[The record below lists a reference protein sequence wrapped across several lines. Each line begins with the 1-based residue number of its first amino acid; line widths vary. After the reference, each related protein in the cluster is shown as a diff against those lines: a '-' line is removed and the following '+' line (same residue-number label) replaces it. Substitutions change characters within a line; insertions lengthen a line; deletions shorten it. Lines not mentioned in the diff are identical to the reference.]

1 MPIKGFKIAF
11 KVLQIAHDFTPQIS
25 NYIVGNVQTINQDT
39 NEINI
44 KLENEDAEIVLYEL
58 DSLIDIRVFPTFNS
72 KGKQT
77 VPCSKCFKL
86 FEKVVGLRMH
96 SYSCNAGNSE
106 ED

>member
-1 MPIKGFKIAF
+1 MSEYK
-11 KVLQIAHDFTPQIS
+11 
-25 NYIVGNVQTINQDT
+25 VGNVQIINQDT

-77 VPCSKCFKL
+77 VPCTKCFKL
-86 FEKVVGLRMH
+86 FEKVVGLRVH
-96 SYSCNAGNSE
+96 SYSCRAENSE